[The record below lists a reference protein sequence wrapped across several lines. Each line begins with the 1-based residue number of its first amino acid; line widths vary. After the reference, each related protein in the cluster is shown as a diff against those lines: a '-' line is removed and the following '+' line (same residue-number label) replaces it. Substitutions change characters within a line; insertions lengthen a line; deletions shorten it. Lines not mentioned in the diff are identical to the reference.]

1 MHWHPAP
8 KFPGDSSRAHGCL
21 TKESKLC
28 LDKKRNCTG
37 TRHPVSHTGALPGNP
52 SFASNKKRNCT
63 QHPVLQSQHFIP
75 TNMFSNSKM
84 SKIDLRGGV
93 SIFSEGNLALGIGL
107 YGS

>member
-52 SFASNKKRNCT
+52 SFAWIKKKELH
-63 QHPVLQSQHFIP
+63 QHPAPSLHQQLAP
-75 TNMFSNSKM
+75 TVAEGTVV
-84 SKIDLRGGV
+84 KICT
-93 SIFSEGNLALGIGL
+93 STQ
-107 YGS
+107 